1 MNSTE
6 EPQQPSLPPGTAQ
19 PTAQPPSSQAITRS
33 SNSNLALGFLAL
45 SPERRRAATTFYAFC
60 RIIDDIADEP
70 VLPQPEK
77 ERQLNA
83 WKRAIREAF
92 EGEPPMAA
100 EVRALI
106 AQYSLRENW
115 LLEIINGCAMDLT
128 PARYATFNDLRL
140 YCYRVASV
148 VGLVSIEIFGYRN
161 PATRQYAVDL
171 GYALQLT
178 NIIRDVAKDL
188 ANEGRIYLPLED
200 MAKFGVTEEDLAER
214 KGGANFRKLIEF
226 QADRAEQL
234 FATAVAQLPAEDRKS
249 MAAAEIMRRVYHRLL
264 QQMRADG
271 FRVFDRSYKLRKIE
285 KLAIVARVLLFG
297 R

>member
-1 MNSTE
+1 MNPTE
-6 EPQQPSLPPGTAQ
+6 EPHQPPIPPESARSA
-19 PTAQPPSSQAITRS
+19 AQPPSSQTITRS

-60 RIIDDIADEP
+60 RVIDDIADEP

-83 WKRAIREAF
+83 WKRAILEPF
-92 EGEPPMAA
+92 EDEPPMAA

-106 AQYSLRENW
+106 AQYSLRANW

-148 VGLVSIEIFGYRN
+148 VGLVSIEIFGYTN
-161 PATRQYAVDL
+161 PATRRYAVDL

-188 ANEGRIYLPLED
+188 TNEGRIYLPLED
-200 MAKFGVTEEDLAER
+200 LAKFGVTPEDLAER
-214 KGGANFRKLIEF
+214 KGGANFRKLMEF
-226 QADRAEQL
+226 QAERAEQF
-234 FATAVAQLPAEDRKS
+234 FAAAVAQLSAEDRKS

-285 KLAIVARVLLFG
+285 KLAIVAWVLLFG